1 MRVQVGDSFASIVIG
16 RLTGTIV
23 DQGVD
28 GACVIDVNGV
38 GYEVFVPL
46 GALGKLASSAPAA
59 ATTTT
64 TATATT
70 TTMHGA
76 SRVVLHVHTVVR
88 EDAFTLY
95 GFPSL
100 NDRAAFRVLI
110 GVTGIGPKLALGIL
124 SSMSAADLADAIG
137 RGDKAR
143 FKGVSGVGTK
153 LVSRLVLELKD
164 KLDFARG
171 APSPGV
177 VSKPKPQ
184 QAFDGQLGTVHAAL
198 VQMGFRPVEAEQA
211 ILKIGAQADGKQT
224 EQLLR
229 EALSVLA

>member
-1 MRVQVGDSFASIVIG
+1 VIG
-16 RLTGTIV
+16 RLTGSIV
-23 DQGVD
+23 DQGAD

-46 GALGKLASSAPAA
+46 GALGRLPQGSSGGALAN
-59 ATTTT
+59 
-64 TATATT
+64 
-70 TTMHGA
+70 
-76 SRVVLHVHTVVR
+76 VVTLHVHTHVR
-88 EDAFTLY
+88 EDAFMLY
-95 GFPSL
+95 GFATA

-137 RGDKAR
+137 KGDKGR

-153 LVSRLVLELKD
+153 LGARLVLELKD
-164 KLDFARG
+164 KLDFVRGEASSGAVAR
-171 APSPGV
+171 
-177 VSKPKPQ
+177 PKPQ
-184 QAFDGQLGTVHAAL
+184 QAFDGPLGTVHAAL

-211 ILKIGAQADGKQT
+211 ILQIGPLADGKQT